1 MYLTTEKGLADFCV
15 QLNSSP
21 TLAIDTE
28 FVRERTYYHKLGLIQ
43 VSDGTHC
50 AAIDPIHISNL
61 EPFLNLVRNQNT
73 VKVFHA
79 ARQDLEI
86 LYRLCN
92 ETIQPVFDTQ
102 IAASVVGWGSQ
113 ISFAK
118 IVNKVLGK
126 KIDKSE
132 TYTDW
137 CRRPLSEQQIEYAL
151 NDVRLLF
158 PVYENLKKVLKRL
171 NREEWL
177 QGEFI
182 PLEDPDNFKAPNLEK
197 LYMRIKNIRTL
208 APKNFAIIC
217 ELAQWREK
225 EAQVRDCLAKNIV
238 RDESL
243 LELARKAPIGIEEL
257 SRIRGLHKNEITR
270 SKKNILAAIQRGLN
284 LPLDQIPKLPEF
296 EIYKAP
302 PGIEEML
309 SALVQIRAEKLKIEP
324 SVLADRKKINDF
336 VKCFDQKLRLENQP
350 LFCGWRKQ
358 AIGNQLY
365 LALTGEMALAIGHNG
380 KLIHFSVDSNLNTPT
395 REDPPPK

>member
-1 MYLTTEKGLADFCV
+1 MYLTTDQGLADFCD
-15 QLNSSP
+15 QLISSP
-21 TLAIDTE
+21 VLAIDTE

-86 LYRLCN
+86 LHRLCDGA
-92 ETIQPVFDTQ
+92 IQPVFDTQ

-126 KIDKSE
+126 KINKTE

-137 CRRPLSEQQIEYAL
+137 CRRPLSEGQIEYAL
-151 NDVRLLF
+151 DDVRLLF

-208 APKNFAIIC
+208 APKNFSIIC

-225 EAQVRDCLAKNIV
+225 EAQVRDCLAKNII

-243 LELARKAPIGIEEL
+243 LELARKAPIDSEGL
-257 SRIRGLHKNEITR
+257 SRIRGLHKNEITH

-309 SALVQIRAEKLKIEP
+309 SALVQILAEKLKIEP

-336 VKCFDQKLRLENQP
+336 VKCFDQKLSLENHP

-365 LALTGEMALAIGHNG
+365 LALTGEMALAIGENG
-380 KLIHFSVDSNLNTPT
+380 KLVNFLVDSNLNKST
-395 REDPPPK
+395 REDSPL

>member
-1 MYLTTEKGLADFCV
+1 LD
-15 QLNSSP
+15 
-21 TLAIDTE
+21 
-28 FVRERTYYHKLGLIQ
+28 
-43 VSDGTHC
+43 
-50 AAIDPIHISNL
+50 
-61 EPFLNLVRNQNT
+61 
-73 VKVFHA
+73 
-79 ARQDLEI
+79 
-86 LYRLCN
+86 
-92 ETIQPVFDTQ
+92 
-102 IAASVVGWGSQ
+102 
-113 ISFAK
+113 
-118 IVNKVLGK
+118 
-126 KIDKSE
+126 
-132 TYTDW
+132 
-137 CRRPLSEQQIEYAL
+137 
-151 NDVRLLF
+151 DVRLLF

-182 PLEDPDNFKAPNLEK
+182 QLEDPDNFKAPNLEK

-217 ELAQWREK
+217 ELVQWREK

-243 LELARKAPIGIEEL
+243 LELARKAPIDSEGL

-296 EIYKAP
+296 EMYKAP

-336 VKCFDQKLRLENQP
+336 VKCFDQKLSLENHP

-365 LALTGEMALAIGHNG
+365 LALTGEMALAIGKNG
-380 KLIHFSVDSNLNTPT
+380 KLVNFLVDSNLSKST
-395 REDPPPK
+395 REDSPLK

>member
-1 MYLTTEKGLADFCV
+1 MYLKTDQGLADFCD

-21 TLAIDTE
+21 VLAIDTE

-86 LYRLCN
+86 LHRLCDGV
-92 ETIQPVFDTQ
+92 IQPVFDTQ

-137 CRRPLSEQQIEYAL
+137 CRRPLSERQIEYAL
-151 NDVRLLF
+151 DDVRLLF

-182 PLEDPDNFKAPNLEK
+182 QLEDPDNFKAPNLEK

-217 ELAQWREK
+217 ELVQWREK

-243 LELARKAPIGIEEL
+243 LELARKAPIDSEGL

-309 SALVQIRAEKLKIEP
+309 SAFVQIRAEKLKIEP

-336 VKCFDQKLRLENQP
+336 VKCFDQKLSLENHP

-365 LALTGEMALAIGHNG
+365 LALTGEMALAIGKNG
-380 KLIHFSVDSNLNTPT
+380 KLVNFSVDSNLNKST
-395 REDPPPK
+395 REDSPLK

>member
-1 MYLTTEKGLADFCV
+1 MYLTSEKELVDFCNK
-15 QLNSSP
+15 LKSSP

-43 VSDGTHC
+43 VSNGIYF

-61 EPFLNLVRNQNT
+61 EPFLDLVRNKNT

-86 LYRLCN
+86 LHRLCN
-92 ETIQPVFDTQ
+92 AEIRPIFDTQ

-137 CRRPLSEQQIEYAL
+137 CRRPLSERQIEYAL
-151 NDVRLLF
+151 DDVRLLF
-158 PVYENLKKVLKRL
+158 PVYENLKKVLKSL
-171 NREEWL
+171 DREEWL

-182 PLEDPDNFKAPNLEK
+182 SLEDPENFKAPNLEK
-197 LYMRIKNIRTL
+197 IYTRIKNIRTL
-208 APKNFAIIC
+208 APINFAIIC

-225 EAQVRDCLAKNIV
+225 EAQTRNCLAKNIV

-243 LELARKAPIGIEEL
+243 LELARKAPIDSEAL
-257 SRIRGLHKNEITR
+257 SCIRGLHINEIKR
-270 SKKNILAAIQRGLN
+270 SKVKILAAIQRGLS
-284 LPLDQIPKLPEF
+284 LPFDQIPKIQES
-296 EIYKAP
+296 EIYRAP

-309 SALVQIRAEKLKIEP
+309 SALVQVRAEQLKIEP
-324 SVLADRKKINDF
+324 SVLADRKKINSF
-336 VKCFDQKLRLENQP
+336 VKCFEQKLSIEKHS

-358 AIGNQLY
+358 AIGNQLF
-365 LALTGEMALAIGHNG
+365 LALTGKMALAIGKNG
-380 KLIHFSVDSNLNTPT
+380 KLVNFSLDSNVKIPIS
-395 REDPPPK
+395 

>member
-1 MYLTTEKGLADFCV
+1 MYLTTDQGLADFCDH
-15 QLNSSP
+15 LNSSP
-21 TLAIDTE
+21 VLAIDTE

-61 EPFLNLVRNQNT
+61 EPFLNLVRNQST

-86 LYRLCN
+86 LHRLCDGV
-92 ETIQPVFDTQ
+92 IQPVFDTQ

-137 CRRPLSEQQIEYAL
+137 CRRPLSERQIEYAL
-151 NDVRLLF
+151 DDVRLLF

-182 PLEDPDNFKAPNLEK
+182 QLEDPDNFKAPNLEK

-243 LELARKAPIGIEEL
+243 LELARKAPIDSEGL

-336 VKCFDQKLRLENQP
+336 VKCFDQKLSLENHP

-365 LALTGEMALAIGHNG
+365 LALTGEMALAIGKNG
-380 KLIHFSVDSNLNTPT
+380 KLINFSVDLNLNRST
-395 REDPPPK
+395 REDSPS

>member
-1 MYLTTEKGLADFCV
+1 MYLTTDKGLADFCD

-21 TLAIDTE
+21 ALAIDTE

-43 VSDGTHC
+43 VSNGTHC

-86 LYRLCN
+86 LHRLCDGV
-92 ETIQPVFDTQ
+92 IQPVFDTQ

-137 CRRPLSEQQIEYAL
+137 CRRPLSERQIEYAL
-151 NDVRLLF
+151 DDVRLLF
-158 PVYENLKKVLKRL
+158 PVYESLKKVLKRL

-182 PLEDPDNFKAPNLEK
+182 QLEDPNNFKAPILEK

-243 LELARKAPIGIEEL
+243 LELARKAPIGSEGL

-336 VKCFDQKLRLENQP
+336 VKCFDQKLSLENHP

-365 LALTGEMALAIGHNG
+365 LALTGEMPWPLG
-380 KLIHFSVDSNLNTPT
+380 KMVSWSIFG
-395 REDPPPK
+395 

>member
-1 MYLTTEKGLADFCV
+1 MYLTTEKDLADFCD
-15 QLNSSP
+15 QLSSSS

-28 FVRERTYYHKLGLIQ
+28 FVRERTYYHRLGLIQ
-43 VSDGTHC
+43 VSDGTYC

-86 LYRLCN
+86 LHRLCDGV
-92 ETIQPVFDTQ
+92 IQPVFDTQ

-137 CRRPLSEQQIEYAL
+137 CRRPLSERQIEYAL
-151 NDVRLLF
+151 DDVRLLF

-182 PLEDPDNFKAPNLEK
+182 PLENPDNFRAPNLEK

-217 ELAQWREK
+217 ELVQWREK

-243 LELARKAPIGIEEL
+243 LELARKAPLDSEGL

-270 SKKNILAAIQRGLN
+270 SKKNILAAIQGGLN

-336 VKCFDQKLRLENQP
+336 VKCFDQKLSLEKHP

-365 LALTGEMALAIGHNG
+365 LVLTGEMALAIGKNG
-380 KLIHFSVDSNLNTPT
+380 KLINFSVDSNLQNPN
-395 REDPPPK
+395 REDSPSK

>member
-1 MYLTTEKGLADFCV
+1 MYLTTDKDLAEFCD

-21 TLAIDTE
+21 ILAIDTE

-43 VSDGTHC
+43 VSDGIHC

-86 LYRLCN
+86 LHRLCGG
-92 ETIQPVFDTQ
+92 TIQPIFDTQ
-102 IAASVVGWGSQ
+102 IAASVVGWGAQ

-137 CRRPLSEQQIEYAL
+137 CRRPLSERQIEYAL
-151 NDVRLLF
+151 DDVRLLF
-158 PVYENLKKVLKRL
+158 PVYENLKKVLKSL

-182 PLEDPDNFKAPNLEK
+182 QLEDPDNFKDPNLEK

-217 ELAQWREK
+217 ELAKWREK
-225 EAQVRDCLAKNIV
+225 EAQFRDCLAKNIV

-243 LELARKAPIGIEEL
+243 LELARKAPIDSEGL
-257 SRIRGLHKNEITR
+257 SRIRGLHNNEITR
-270 SKKNILAAIQRGLN
+270 GKKNILAAIQRGLN
-284 LPLDQIPKLPEF
+284 LPLDQIPKLPEL

-309 SALVQIRAEKLKIEP
+309 SAHVQICAEKLKIEP
-324 SVLADRKKINDF
+324 SVLAGRKKVNDF
-336 VKCFDQKLRLENQP
+336 VKCFDQKQSLENHP

-365 LALTGEMALAIGHNG
+365 LALTGEMALAIGKKS
-380 KLIHFSVDSNLNTPT
+380 KLISFSVDSKLNKST
-395 REDPPPK
+395 REDSLLK

>member
-1 MYLTTEKGLADFCV
+1 MYLITDQGLADFCD
-15 QLNSSP
+15 QLNSSSV
-21 TLAIDTE
+21 LAIDTE

-43 VSDGTHC
+43 VSDGAHC

-86 LYRLCN
+86 LHRLCDGV
-92 ETIQPVFDTQ
+92 IQPVFDTQ

-137 CRRPLSEQQIEYAL
+137 CRRPLSERQIEYAL
-151 NDVRLLF
+151 DDVRLLF

-208 APKNFAIIC
+208 APKNFSIIC

-243 LELARKAPIGIEEL
+243 LELARKAPIDSEGL

-336 VKCFDQKLRLENQP
+336 VKCFDQKLSLENHP

-365 LALTGEMALAIGHNG
+365 LALTGEMALAIGENG
-380 KLIHFSVDSNLNTPT
+380 KLVNFSVDSNLNKST
-395 REDPPPK
+395 REDSPLK

>member
-1 MYLTTEKGLADFCV
+1 MYLTTDQGLVDFCG

-21 TLAIDTE
+21 VLAIDTE

-86 LYRLCN
+86 LHRLCDGV
-92 ETIQPVFDTQ
+92 IQPVFDTQ

-126 KIDKSE
+126 NIDKSE

-137 CRRPLSEQQIEYAL
+137 CRRPLSERQIEYAL
-151 NDVRLLF
+151 DDVRLLF

-208 APKNFAIIC
+208 APKNFAAIC

-243 LELARKAPIGIEEL
+243 LELARKTPIDSEGL

-336 VKCFDQKLRLENQP
+336 VKCFDQKLSLENHP

-358 AIGNQLY
+358 AIGDQLY
-365 LALTGEMALAIGHNG
+365 LALTGEMALAIGKNG
-380 KLIHFSVDSNLNTPT
+380 KLVNFSVDSNLNKST
-395 REDPPPK
+395 REDPPLK

>member
-1 MYLTTEKGLADFCV
+1 MYLTTEKDLADFCD
-15 QLNSSP
+15 QLKSSP
-21 TLAIDTE
+21 SLAVDTE

-43 VSDGTHC
+43 VSDGMRC

-61 EPFLNLVRNQNT
+61 EPFLNLVLNQNT

-86 LYRLCN
+86 LHRLCDGA
-92 ETIQPVFDTQ
+92 IQPVFDTQ

-137 CRRPLSEQQIEYAL
+137 CRRPLSERQIEYAL
-151 NDVRLLF
+151 DDVRLLF

-182 PLEDPDNFKAPNLEK
+182 QLEDPNNFKAPNLEK

-243 LELARKAPIGIEEL
+243 LELARKAPIDREGL
-257 SRIRGLHKNEITR
+257 SCIRGLHKNEITR

-284 LPLDQIPKLPEF
+284 LPLDQIPKLP
-296 EIYKAP
+296 
-302 PGIEEML
+302 
-309 SALVQIRAEKLKIEP
+309 
-324 SVLADRKKINDF
+324 
-336 VKCFDQKLRLENQP
+336 
-350 LFCGWRKQ
+350 
-358 AIGNQLY
+358 
-365 LALTGEMALAIGHNG
+365 
-380 KLIHFSVDSNLNTPT
+380 
-395 REDPPPK
+395 

>member
-1 MYLTTEKGLADFCV
+1 MYLTTDQGLADFCD

-21 TLAIDTE
+21 VLAIDTE

-86 LYRLCN
+86 LHRLCDGV
-92 ETIQPVFDTQ
+92 IQPVFDTQ

-137 CRRPLSEQQIEYAL
+137 CRRPLSERQIEYAL
-151 NDVRLLF
+151 DDVRLLF

-243 LELARKAPIGIEEL
+243 LELARKAPIDSEGL

-296 EIYKAP
+296 EIYKGP

-336 VKCFDQKLRLENQP
+336 VKCFDQKLSLESHP

-365 LALTGEMALAIGHNG
+365 LALTGEMALAIGKNG
-380 KLIHFSVDSNLNTPT
+380 KLINFSVDSNLNKST
-395 REDPPPK
+395 REDPPLK

>member
-1 MYLTTEKGLADFCV
+1 MYLKTDQGLADFCDH
-15 QLNSSP
+15 LNSSP
-21 TLAIDTE
+21 VLAIDTE

-61 EPFLNLVRNQNT
+61 EPFLNLVRNQST

-86 LYRLCN
+86 LHRLCDGV
-92 ETIQPVFDTQ
+92 IQPVFDTQ

-137 CRRPLSEQQIEYAL
+137 CRRPLSERQIEYAL
-151 NDVRLLF
+151 DDVRLLF

-182 PLEDPDNFKAPNLEK
+182 QLEDPDNFKAPNLEK

-217 ELAQWREK
+217 ELVQWREK

-243 LELARKAPIGIEEL
+243 LELARKVPIDSEGL

-296 EIYKAP
+296 EIYKPP

-309 SALVQIRAEKLKIEP
+309 SAFVQIRAETLKIEP

-336 VKCFDQKLRLENQP
+336 VKCFDQKLSLENHP

-365 LALTGEMALAIGHNG
+365 LALTGEMALAIGKNG
-380 KLIHFSVDSNLNTPT
+380 KLVNFSVDSNLSKST
-395 REDPPPK
+395 REDSPLK